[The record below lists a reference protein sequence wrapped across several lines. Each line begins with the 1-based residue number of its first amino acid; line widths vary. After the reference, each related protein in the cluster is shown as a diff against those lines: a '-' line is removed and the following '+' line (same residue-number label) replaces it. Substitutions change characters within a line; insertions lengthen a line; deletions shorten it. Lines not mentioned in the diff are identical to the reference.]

1 MSKIGTVVK
10 NLRRQSGLSQG
21 QIAGFLGVDQGTV
34 SKYESGERKITVE
47 SLMKLGDLFG
57 VDYLQLAE
65 GDGEKMPSLRF
76 AFRANEIQQDDL
88 QVIAE
93 MNRIAMNIREMEEL
107 LGR

>member
-1 MSKIGTVVK
+1 MSKLGG
-10 NLRRQSGLSQG
+10 NLKKLRKHSGLSQG

-34 SKYESGERKITVE
+34 SKYESGERRITVE
-47 SLMKLGDLFG
+47 SLMKLSDLFG
-57 VDYLQLAE
+57 VDYLQLVEDE
-65 GDGEKMPSLRF
+65 GEDMPTLQF

-107 LGR
+107 LRR